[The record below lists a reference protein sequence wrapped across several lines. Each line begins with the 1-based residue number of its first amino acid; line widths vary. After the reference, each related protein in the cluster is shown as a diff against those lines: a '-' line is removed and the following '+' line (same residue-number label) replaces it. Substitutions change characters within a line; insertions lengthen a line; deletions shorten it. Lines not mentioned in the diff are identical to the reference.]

1 MKHSLRVALTVAV
14 VLLAILAGY
23 WIWQHYLYSPWTRDG
38 RVRAEVITIAP
49 DVSGWVTSLNV
60 TDNQEV
66 KQGDVIL
73 NIDDARARTM
83 AEQLEAQ
90 VAGNQ
95 YALEL
100 AQHQY
105 ERRRQLSQKDQL
117 VSDETIESA
126 RITVKQAE
134 ATLKLSQAKLNA
146 AKLDVE
152 RSQVTAPQDGYIV
165 NLNLREGNYVSQGKP
180 VLSLVKKGSLY
191 VTGYFEETKLPMIHV
206 GQQANVHLMSGGQ
219 PLTGK
224 VTSIGRAIADS
235 NTTSNGQLLPQV
247 QQTFNWVRLA
257 QRIPVDIELDPF
269 DGVQLSAGM
278 SATIHLAT
286 E

>member
-83 AEQLEAQ
+83 VEQLEAQ

-105 ERRRQLSQKDQL
+105 ERRRQLSQTGQL

-134 ATLKLSQAKLNA
+134 ATLKFSQAKLNA

-235 NTTSNGQLLPQV
+235 NTASNGQLLPQI

-278 SATIHLAT
+278 SATINLAA

>member
-83 AEQLEAQ
+83 VEQLEAQ

-105 ERRRQLSQKDQL
+105 ERRRQLSQTGQL

-206 GQQANVHLMSGGQ
+206 GQQAKVHLMSGGQ

-235 NTTSNGQLLPQV
+235 NTASNGQLLPQI

-278 SATIHLAT
+278 SATINLAA

>member
-73 NIDDARARTM
+73 KIDDARARTM
-83 AEQLEAQ
+83 VEQLKAQ

-235 NTTSNGQLLPQV
+235 NTTSNGQLLPQI

>member
-83 AEQLEAQ
+83 VEQLEAQ

-235 NTTSNGQLLPQV
+235 NTTSNRQLLPQV

>member
-23 WIWQHYLYSPWTRDG
+23 WIWQHYLYSTWTRDG

-83 AEQLEAQ
+83 VEQLEAQ

>member
-83 AEQLEAQ
+83 VEQLEAQ

>member
-83 AEQLEAQ
+83 VEQLEAQ

-105 ERRRQLSQKDQL
+105 ERRRQLSQKEQL

>member
-83 AEQLEAQ
+83 VEQLEAQ

-206 GQQANVHLMSGGQ
+206 GQQASVHLMSGGQ

>member
-38 RVRAEVITIAP
+38 RVRAKVITIAP

-83 AEQLEAQ
+83 VEQLEAQ

>member
-83 AEQLEAQ
+83 VEQLEAQ

-146 AKLDVE
+146 AMLDVE

-180 VLSLVKKGSLY
+180 VLSLVRKGSLY

>member
-83 AEQLEAQ
+83 VEQLEAQ

-219 PLTGK
+219 PLKGK

>member
-83 AEQLEAQ
+83 VEQLEAQ

-146 AKLDVE
+146 AKLEVE

-219 PLTGK
+219 PLMGK